1 MEKKTKIR
9 KEGREEVM
17 ALSKRAKARMKMA
30 SAAEKKAIK
39 AAAKT
44 LHNAE
49 LLGSKRAAE
58 IRRAADR

>member
-1 MEKKTKIR
+1 
-9 KEGREEVM
+9 M

>member
-1 MEKKTKIR
+1 
-9 KEGREEVM
+9 M

-30 SAAEKKAIK
+30 SASEKKQVV

-49 LLGSKRAAE
+49 LMGSKRANE
-58 IRRAADR
+58 IMRYAKRC